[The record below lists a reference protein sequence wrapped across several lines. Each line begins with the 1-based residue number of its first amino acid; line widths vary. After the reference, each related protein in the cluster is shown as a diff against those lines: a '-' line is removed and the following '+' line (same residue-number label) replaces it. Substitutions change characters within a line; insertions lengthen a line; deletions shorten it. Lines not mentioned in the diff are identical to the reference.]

1 MENKRD
7 ILYLVKIEK
16 SAIDR
21 VELGYL
27 FERTYACP
35 LFCGFLV
42 NHANGKMWFEV
53 NNEERPLVCVPVSWI
68 EWMAQSKNQPAL
80 VENNTEKAEEPE
92 EEDKNECE
100 DSGH

>member
-21 VELGYL
+21 AELGYL

-80 VENNTEKAEEPE
+80 VNNTEKAEEPV

-100 DSGH
+100 NSGH

>member
-7 ILYLVKIEK
+7 ILYLVKIEG

-21 VELGYL
+21 SELGYL
-27 FERTYACP
+27 FKRTYACP

-80 VENNTEKAEEPE
+80 VNNTEKAEEPVE
-92 EEDKNECE
+92 ENKNECE